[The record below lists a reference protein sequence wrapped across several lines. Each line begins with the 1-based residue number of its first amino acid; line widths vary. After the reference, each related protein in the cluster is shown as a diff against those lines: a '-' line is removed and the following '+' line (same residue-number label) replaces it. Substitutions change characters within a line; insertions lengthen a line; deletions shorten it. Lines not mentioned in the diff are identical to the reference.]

1 MLEHTCK
8 LSPPEGE
15 QENGEFKDSL
25 GYMNSLRQARST
37 QWDLTY
43 KRPEEGRERDGDEE
57 NEAGGTEGKGGR
69 RGEREPGAR
78 DTNVLSLL
86 QDVQLPA
93 PSTKHP
99 IASGA

>member
-57 NEAGGTEGKGGR
+57 NGGGGGR
-69 RGEREPGAR
+69 WSRGQGRKERGEEPGER
-78 DTNVLSLL
+78 HQCLKL
-86 QDVQLPA
+86 A
-93 PSTKHP
+93 PRCSAP
-99 IASGA
+99 CP